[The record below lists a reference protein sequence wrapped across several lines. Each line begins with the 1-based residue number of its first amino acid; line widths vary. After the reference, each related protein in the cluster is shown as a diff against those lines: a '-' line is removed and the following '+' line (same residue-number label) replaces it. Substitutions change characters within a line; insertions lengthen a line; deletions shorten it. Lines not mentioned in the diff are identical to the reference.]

1 LSDRKSLEVEV
12 VMRAW
17 FFEGVR
23 KLVPLLGVIIAATTA
38 PMRAQTPVES
48 SSQVRFQLDLHVPD
62 SALTPLLPPGFTMN
76 VATQGAAKDCNLR
89 AIFIDRLTING
100 PDGKPV
106 GKGSN
111 RLAYLAVPVKD
122 ASGANAQLMIG
133 GLTADPADAPGPFG
147 NYLHAATS
155 TAKRSISGDG
165 VNVTE
170 TQDWVFHAAS
180 GEHLELHITFE
191 RGVANRGNASETK
204 FYSAKNPGTVQIS
217 KQEQVL
223 EILRNPTTNPPDKV
237 KAFSFKGSGGSY
249 AKLFD
254 GTEKPVSWDN
264 IVWMNRT
271 VSTP

>member
-1 LSDRKSLEVEV
+1 MLTLFTRGRSSRPALLAAGALLLS
-12 VMRAW
+12 
-17 FFEGVR
+17 
-23 KLVPLLGVIIAATTA
+23 AAPTPA
-38 PMRAQTPVES
+38 RAQTVVETS
-48 SSQVRFQLDLHVPD
+48 SEIRFQLDLHVPD
-62 SALTPLLPPGFTMN
+62 AALTPMLPPGFTLN
-76 VATQGAAKDCNLR
+76 VATQGPAKDCNLR

-106 GKGSN
+106 GRGSN
-111 RLAYLAVPVKD
+111 RLVYLAAPVKD
-122 ASGANAQLMIG
+122 PSGANAQVVIG

-147 NYLHAATS
+147 NYLAATTA
-155 TAKRSISGDG
+155 TAKRTIAGEAAA
-165 VNVTE
+165 VTE
-170 TQDWVFHAAS
+170 TQDWVFQSAS

-191 RGVANRGNASETK
+191 RGVSNRGAASDTK
-204 FYSAKNPGTVQIS
+204 FYSAKDVSKVQVS

-264 IVWMNRT
+264 VIWMNRSI
-271 VSTP
+271 STP

>member
-1 LSDRKSLEVEV
+1 MKRFLTGAV
-12 VMRAW
+12 VLGAAC
-17 FFEGVR
+17 
-23 KLVPLLGVIIAATTA
+23 LLAGPAS
-38 PMRAQTPVES
+38 AQALIES
-48 SSQVRFQLDLHVPD
+48 SSEVRFQLDLHVPD
-62 SALTPLLPPGFTMN
+62 AAVTALLPPGFTLS
-76 VATQGAAKDCNLR
+76 VATQGPAKDCNLR
-89 AIFIDRLTING
+89 AIFVDRLTING

-111 RLAYLAVPVKD
+111 RLVYLAAPVKD
-122 ASGANAQLMIG
+122 ASGANAQVVIG
-133 GLTADPADAPGPFG
+133 GLTADPSDAPGPFG
-147 NYLHAATS
+147 NYLLATTA
-155 TAKRSISGDG
+155 TAKRAVSGEGLG
-165 VNVTE
+165 VSE
-170 TQDWVFHAAS
+170 TQDWVFQAAG

-204 FYSAKNPGTVQIS
+204 FYSSKDGAKVQVS

-237 KAFSFKGSGGSY
+237 KAFSFKLSVGSY

-271 VSTP
+271 VSQ